1 MAKSNPLKYFNDQKA
16 KRVAQVVKAQEG
28 HIVKTMSPGEKA
40 EARRDSLYNA
50 HKAKTKAMMDSM
62 MQEVKKVSAPTGKDT
77 VRVGSV
83 RITAAPNVAKKK
95 TGGSTKKKC

>member
-16 KRVAQVVKAQEG
+16 KRVAQAVKAQTGGE
-28 HIVKTMSPGEKA
+28 MSAGQKA
-40 EARRDSLYNA
+40 DARRDSLYNA
-50 HKAKTKAMMDSM
+50 AKAKTKAKMDSM
-62 MQEVKKVSAPTGKDT
+62 MKDMPKVSAPTGKDT

-83 RITAAPNVAKKK
+83 RMTAAPNIAKKK